1 MCLHNVNQNENEKK
15 KQTIKMKLPEKQRY
29 GPLPKFVERSKTY
42 ELFFLTKLTLMTL
55 KAVYQK

>member
-1 MCLHNVNQNENEKK
+1 
-15 KQTIKMKLPEKQRY
+15 MKLPEKQRY
-29 GPLPKFVERSKTY
+29 GPLPKFVERSKTC